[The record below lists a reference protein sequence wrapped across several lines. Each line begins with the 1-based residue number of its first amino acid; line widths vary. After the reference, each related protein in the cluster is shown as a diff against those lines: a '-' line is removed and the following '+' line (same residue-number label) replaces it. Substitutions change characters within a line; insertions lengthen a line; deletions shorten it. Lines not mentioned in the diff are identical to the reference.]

1 MFRILTKAL
10 VIKDN
15 RLLFLKR
22 SDESKFAKGLWD
34 IPGGKL
40 EFGETL
46 EDSLSREIFEE
57 TKIETDVKENLAVST
72 GINLKDK
79 KQYVSIIYTA
89 EYISGS
95 IKLDLEHSDY
105 KWLTIEEAQNYNLV
119 YYVKEALEKYDSFK
133 IKESL

>member
-15 RLLFLKR
+15 SFLFLKR

-95 IKLDLEHSDY
+95 IKLDLEHTDY

-119 YYVKEALEKYDSFK
+119 YYVKEALEKYEKFK
-133 IKESL
+133 IEEPL